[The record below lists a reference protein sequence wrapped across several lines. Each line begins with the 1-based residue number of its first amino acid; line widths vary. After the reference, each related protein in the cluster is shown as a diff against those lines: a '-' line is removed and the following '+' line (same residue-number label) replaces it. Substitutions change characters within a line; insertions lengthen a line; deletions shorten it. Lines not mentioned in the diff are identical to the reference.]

1 MAKIQWA
8 VAPTI
13 NSCRDNL
20 MLGNIGQVEYHL
32 HKDNSWI
39 AQPYKSEDEKQSI
52 VAELKENGYRIDKVV
67 DFNNTLN
74 LLTRNINIQLN

>member
-8 VAPTI
+8 VATTI
-13 NSCRDNL
+13 NYCRDNL
-20 MLGNIGQVEYHL
+20 MLGYIGQVEYHL

-39 AQPYKSEDEKQSI
+39 AKLYKSEAEKQSI
-52 VAELKENGYRIDKVV
+52 VVDLKKNGYRIDKVV

-74 LLTRNINIQLN
+74 LLTRNINVKLN